1 MPQHPFPV
9 NHHLLPLYRALA
21 GLAGV
26 YVLAFGITGLVR
38 TWSLPFFAQH
48 GLPSAL
54 GLHAN
59 SAFAVL
65 SIVVGAIL
73 VGGAVVG
80 GNVDA
85 WINLVGGIVFLLAG
99 FVMLLVLRTSLDYL
113 GFTMATCIV
122 SFVIGFLLSTAGLYG
137 RVGDEETYLR
147 EEAHRHGEFHDPQ
160 HYREIGSHLLHGA

>member
-9 NHHLLPLYRALA
+9 NHHLLPLYRVLA

-26 YVLAFGITGLVR
+26 YVLAFGITALVR
-38 TWSLPFFAQH
+38 ARSQPWFAQH
-48 GLPSAL
+48 DLPSAL

-59 SAFAVL
+59 RAFAVL

-73 VGGAVVG
+73 VGSSVIG
-80 GNVDA
+80 GNLDA

-99 FVMLLVLRTSLDYL
+99 FVMLLLLRTDLNYL

-122 SFVIGFLLSTAGLYG
+122 SFIIGMLLATAGLYG
-137 RVGDEETYLR
+137 RVGSEETYLR
-147 EEAHRHGEFHDPQ
+147 EEAHRHGEMHNPQ
-160 HYREIGSHLLHGA
+160 HYRELGGHLPHGA